1 MNKATRK
8 VKVINYNGFHDYQLL
23 GIIGMATEPN
33 EVGNVMFYPDSGSP
47 YRICLRGEQV
57 EDID

>member
-8 VKVINYNGFHDYQLL
+8 VKVIYYDGFRNYELL
-23 GIIGMATEPN
+23 GMTGMATKPN
-33 EVGNVMFYPDSGSP
+33 KVGNVMFYPDSGSP
-47 YRICLRGEQV
+47 YRICLGEEQV

>member
-8 VKVINYNGFHDYQLL
+8 VKVIYYDGYRDYQLV
-23 GIIGMATEPN
+23 GVIGMATEPN
-33 EVGNVMFYPDSGSP
+33 EVGNIMFYPDRCIP
-47 YRICLRGEQV
+47 YRIVLKNELV

>member
-8 VKVINYNGFHDYQLL
+8 VKVIYYDGYRDYQLV
-23 GIIGMATEPN
+23 GAIGMATESN
-33 EVGNVMFYPDSGSP
+33 KYGNVMFYPDCGSP
-47 YRICLRGEQV
+47 YRICLSEEQI

>member
-8 VKVINYNGFHDYQLL
+8 VKVIYYDGYRDYQLV
-23 GIIGMATEPN
+23 GVIGMATEPN
-33 EVGNVMFYPDSGSP
+33 KCGNVMFYPDRCIP
-47 YRICLRGEQV
+47 YRIVLKNELV

>member
-8 VKVINYNGFHDYQLL
+8 VKVIDYSGFREYGLL
-23 GIIGMATEPN
+23 GMIGMATEVN
-33 EVGNVMFYPDSGSP
+33 KAGNVMFYPSSGSP

>member
-8 VKVINYNGFHDYQLL
+8 VKVIYYDGYRDYQLV
-23 GIIGMATEPN
+23 GVIGMATEPN
-33 EVGNVMFYPDSGSP
+33 KCGNVMFYPDGGLP
-47 YRICLRGEQV
+47 YRICLSEEQI

>member
-8 VKVINYNGFHDYQLL
+8 VKVIYYDGYRDYQLV
-23 GIIGMATEPN
+23 GVIGMATEPN
-33 EVGNVMFYPDSGSP
+33 KVGNIMFYPNSGYP
-47 YRICLRGEQV
+47 YRICLPNDYV